1 MERGATQPSVALR
14 SREKKTSIA
23 SGIKALNCMTK
34 EAGVRCYR
42 VREKAVVGIRLTNG
56 EEGSTHIEVGDEKM
70 PLDGKFSDKIRE
82 TKAEVIDALEGV
94 LLTRNY
100 EGEKLT
106 HEELQEVADLLEDI
120 VPEDATLL
128 HADVKNDKLVRERRH
143 HPDALV
149 LIETTPGVNGKITFK
164 GTSFDEQVDGN
175 AYRVRRKYSE
185 AFPPPGIQVLKEG
198 RTELGSRCLLLRM
211 MPSSSFRM
219 ERSGDLDGAPGV
231 LTVVWKGQK
240 GAGGA
245 HPLEVYSPSARGR
258 EKPEQEN

>member
-1 MERGATQPSVALR
+1 
-14 SREKKTSIA
+14 
-23 SGIKALNCMTK
+23 MTK

-42 VREKAVVGIRLTNG
+42 VREKAVVGIRLTDG
-56 EEGSTHIEVGDEKM
+56 QEGPCHIEVGDEKM
-70 PLDGKFSDKIRE
+70 PLDDTFSDKLRE
-82 TKAEVIDALEGV
+82 AKASVVGELEGA
-94 LLTRNY
+94 LLSKSY

-106 HEELQEVADLLEDI
+106 HEELEEVADMLEG
-120 VPEDATLL
+120 VTPEKVTLL
-128 HADVKNDKLVRERRH
+128 YADLKVDRLVRERRH

-149 LIETTPGVNGKITFK
+149 LVETAPGVNGRITFK

-185 AFPPPGIQVLKEG
+185 EFPPPGIQILKEG
-198 RTELGSRCLLLRM
+198 RTSLGSRCLLLRM

-245 HPLEVYSPSARGR
+245 LPLEVFAPSARGR